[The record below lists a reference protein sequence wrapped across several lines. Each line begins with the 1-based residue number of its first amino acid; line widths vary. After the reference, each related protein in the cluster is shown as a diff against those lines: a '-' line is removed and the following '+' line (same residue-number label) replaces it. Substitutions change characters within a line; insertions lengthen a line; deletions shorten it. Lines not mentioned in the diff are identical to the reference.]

1 MYANTRVHITT
12 MKKVHVKFTPS
23 VPSAPPTALPR
34 SPSMLH
40 RTPSPSLTT
49 SLSSSAAR
57 VIPVDGAIAPQQQ
70 QQPFSTQ
77 QQYPRGAAG
86 GSGMTSKM
94 NLPLVV
100 IMAISAILGILVLVL
115 LRRTRRVERDV
126 AVLQRRTTHM
136 VTGEEIDQAVSYYL
150 QNNMKNVVEQ
160 CNAELQPIYAD
171 PVATLQSDHASLNGN
186 VQSLVKEVQKLTGQL
201 TDLQKVLSSERIQH
215 QQQIQQFQQRLEET
229 SKLLTQERDRYIQD
243 VLVLQRSV
251 QNLQQQYNTLVMSQQ
266 QQHHQQLSSPSIVT
280 PAQRQ
285 HQQSPVR
292 HHQESTHSQNGETKA
307 DIVAPN
313 GNPPLSAPVN
323 QHREQLSGATTT
335 RGFVEASD
343 AKHVAN
349 HTKGVVGKRLLADTN
364 TSLSS
369 SEDEMDNNRE
379 DEVSTTPMKDNED
392 DDDDDNNNIST
403 FPLFSDSEEDGDDN
417 DDWDKSHDINTFTI
431 QDSDDENSADETN
444 NVIVNTNESLPRGS
458 VVPHD
463 LASMLMSMV
472 SNTQQQR
479 IGIDSAIVGGIM
491 TGPELMFLPQVIGG
505 RLFGNPNDDIHN
517 NANTNSSSTRAVQI
531 EELSSSDEQSSDDDA
546 EIADNDDNH
555 QDFEQDDTVVV
566 TKSTDI
572 IQGTISTVNSVVNDD
587 DMDVE
592 RTIAAAAVNPPQQ
605 SSPSNGVNTGT
616 QSKNSTI
623 AASEQEEE
631 NVHSIPQEI
640 ADVEEDALHS
650 SPLPAMITSIDSTV
664 INTNNDNA
672 TVARTECHED
682 QCPIPPKHSSGSS
695 TDATPPQQPTEFE
708 KVEQQRPTQQPSSS
722 SLANRP
728 RRSTAG
734 NYSKQKSQK

>member
-1 MYANTRVHITT
+1 
-12 MKKVHVKFTPS
+12 
-23 VPSAPPTALPR
+23 
-34 SPSMLH
+34 MLH

-49 SLSSSAAR
+49 SLSSSATR

-70 QQPFSTQ
+70 QPFSTQ
-77 QQYPRGAAG
+77 QQYSRGAAG
-86 GSGMTSKM
+86 GSGTTSKM

-251 QNLQQQYNTLVMSQQ
+251 QNLQQQYNTLVISQQ
-266 QQHHQQLSSPSIVT
+266 QQQHQQQLSSPSIVT

-313 GNPPLSAPVN
+313 GKPPLSAPVN
-323 QHREQLSGATTT
+323 QHREQLSGVTTT

-369 SEDEMDNNRE
+369 SEDEMDNNGE

-444 NVIVNTNESLPRGS
+444 NVIVNTNESLPRSS

-555 QDFEQDDTVVV
+555 QDFEQDATVVV
-566 TKSTDI
+566 TKFTDM
-572 IQGTISTVNSVVNDD
+572 IQAPISTVNSVVNDD
-587 DMDVE
+587 DNEMDVE

-616 QSKNSTI
+616 QLKNSTI
-623 AASEQEEE
+623 AASEQEED
-631 NVHSIPQEI
+631 NVHSIPQQPQEI
-640 ADVEEDALHS
+640 ADVEEDALDS
-650 SPLPAMITSIDSTV
+650 SPLSAMTTSIDSTA
-664 INTNNDNA
+664 INTNNA
-672 TVARTECHED
+672 TVALTECHDD
-682 QCPIPPKHSSGSS
+682 QCPIPPKYSSGSS

-708 KVEQQRPTQQPSSS
+708 KVEQQRQTQQPSS

-734 NYSKQKSQK
+734 TYSKQKSQK